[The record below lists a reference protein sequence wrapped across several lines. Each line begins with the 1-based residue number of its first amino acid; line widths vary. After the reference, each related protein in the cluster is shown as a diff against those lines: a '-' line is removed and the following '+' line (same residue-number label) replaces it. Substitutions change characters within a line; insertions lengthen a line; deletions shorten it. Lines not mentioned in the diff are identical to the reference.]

1 MLSLTRPFERLS
13 VSEPRYF
20 ATTRYVPGLLMF
32 AKTFLAL
39 SLALRS
45 TIAERIFVPF
55 RLSVNFTFPATSVA
69 FSDVTRALPT
79 RRWRAS
85 RTATDAVV
93 VVVPR
98 TTVNAAVVWLG

>member
-1 MLSLTRPFERLS
+1 MLSLTLPFERWS

-45 TIAERIFVPF
+45 TMAERI
-55 RLSVNFTFPATSVA
+55 
-69 FSDVTRALPT
+69 
-79 RRWRAS
+79 
-85 RTATDAVV
+85 
-93 VVVPR
+93 
-98 TTVNAAVVWLG
+98 